1 MILEKLPL
9 VLVYSGSALMLLNIA
24 RYIMLERVVLRSN
37 YWDKGH
43 GPLHIPLV
51 LLVLFLVGFLAVGY
65 MDTLDNVVSAILFGG
80 SLFVFLILSL
90 MKIILKKVD
99 EGEERIGAVHKD
111 LKAEKKEHEAKSAF
125 LSNIGHDIRTP
136 MNAIMGYVALCKRED
151 AALPEIKENLI
162 KIERSCQHLLSLVND
177 VLEMSRLESGKIET
191 EESTL
196 DLREMV
202 AEWRETFASQMQEK
216 NIDFTVDCS
225 DVRDPLVTCPRQGIN
240 RVVMNLLSNACKF
253 TPDGGTVSLK
263 LSEIPFDR
271 EGFGLYELRVKDTG
285 IGMTESVVSR
295 LFDAF
300 EMERSSSLS
309 GVQGVG
315 LGMAITKRIVDQMD
329 GKIQVQSQSGKGTE
343 FVVTVPMRLQ
353 SALQTQWGG
362 DLPNCPVN
370 FAGKRVL
377 LVEDMPVNR
386 EVTGLILKNMGFEVE
401 FAANGEEAVYKLS
414 SAYPGYYHVVLMD
427 IHMPVMDGYEATRR
441 IRRLSNV
448 EQAYVPIVAM
458 TANAFSE
465 DMEKAKE
472 AGMNAYVAK
481 PIDVAVLEKTLAG
494 IFGKKT

>member
-1 MILEKLPL
+1 MTELSSALIYL
-9 VLVYSGSALMLLNIA
+9 GSALMLLNIV

-37 YWDKGH
+37 YWDKGR
-43 GPLHIPLV
+43 GPLHIPLA
-51 LLVLFLVGFLAVGY
+51 LLVLFLLGYLAVGY
-65 MDTLDNVVSAILFGG
+65 VGTSDNVVAAILFGG

-99 EGEERIGAVHKD
+99 EGEERVGAVHKD

-136 MNAIMGYVALCKRED
+136 MNVIMGCIALCKKED
-151 AALPEIKENLI
+151 ASLPEIRENVA
-162 KIERSCQHLLSLVND
+162 KMERACQHLLSLVND
-177 VLEMSRLESGKIET
+177 VLEMSRIESGKIEA

-202 AEWRETFASQMQEK
+202 AEWQETFATQMQEK
-216 NIDFTVDCS
+216 NINFSVDCS
-225 DVRDPLVTCPRQGIN
+225 SVKDPLVTCSRQGFN
-240 RVVMNLLSNACKF
+240 RVIMNLLSNACKF

-263 LSEIPFDR
+263 LTEIPSDR
-271 EGFGLYELRVKDTG
+271 EGFGLYELRVKDNG

-353 SALQTQWGG
+353 SATQTQWGS

-414 SAYPGYYHVVLMD
+414 SVHPGYYHVVLMD

-494 IFGKKT
+494 IFGKNA

>member
-1 MILEKLPL
+1 MILENLPL
-9 VLVYSGSALMLLNIA
+9 ILVYAGSALMLLNIV
-24 RYIMLERVVLRSN
+24 RYILLERVVLRSN
-37 YWDKGH
+37 YWDKGR
-43 GPLHIPLV
+43 GPLHIPLA
-51 LLVLFLVGFLAVGY
+51 LLVLFLLGYLAVGY
-65 MDTLDNVVSAILFGG
+65 VGTPDNVVPSILFGG

-90 MKIILKKVD
+90 MKIILKKVE

-111 LKAEKKEHEAKSAF
+111 LNAEKKEHEAKSAF

-136 MNAIMGYVALCKRED
+136 MNEIMGCVALCKKED
-151 AALPEIKENLI
+151 ATLPEIRENAA

-191 EESTL
+191 EESAL

-202 AEWRETFASQMQEK
+202 AGWHETFAPRMQEK

-225 DVRDPLVTCPRQGIN
+225 GVKDPLVLCSRQGFN

-253 TPDGGTVSLK
+253 TPDGGAVSLK
-263 LSEIPFDR
+263 LSEKPSER
-271 EGFGLYELRVKDTG
+271 VGFGLYELRVKDNG
-285 IGMTESVVSR
+285 IGMTESLASR

-329 GKIQVQSQSGKGTE
+329 GKVQVQSQSGKGTE
-343 FVVTVPMRLQ
+343 FVVTLPMRLQ
-353 SALQTQWGG
+353 SAMQTQWGS

-377 LVEDMPVNR
+377 LVEDMAVNR
-386 EVTGLILKNMGFEVE
+386 EVTGLILKNMGFDVE
-401 FAANGEEAVYKLS
+401 FAANGEEGVYKLS
-414 SAYPGYYHVVLMD
+414 SAHPGYYDIVLMD
-427 IHMPVMDGYEATRR
+427 IQMPVMDGYEATRR
-441 IRRLSNV
+441 IRRLGNV

-458 TANAFSE
+458 TAKAFSA
-465 DMEKAKE
+465 DIEKAME

-494 IFGKKT
+494 FFGKKV

>member
-1 MILEKLPL
+1 
-9 VLVYSGSALMLLNIA
+9 
-24 RYIMLERVVLRSN
+24 
-37 YWDKGH
+37 
-43 GPLHIPLV
+43 
-51 LLVLFLVGFLAVGY
+51 
-65 MDTLDNVVSAILFGG
+65 
-80 SLFVFLILSL
+80 
-90 MKIILKKVD
+90 
-99 EGEERIGAVHKD
+99 
-111 LKAEKKEHEAKSAF
+111 
-125 LSNIGHDIRTP
+125 
-136 MNAIMGYVALCKRED
+136 MNAIMGYVALCKKED
-151 AALPEIKENLI
+151 ATLPEIRENVT

-196 DLREMV
+196 DLREIV
-202 AEWRETFASQMQEK
+202 TEWQEIFGPQMQEK

-225 DVRDPLVTCPRQGIN
+225 GVKDPLVTCPRQGFN

-253 TPDGGTVSLK
+253 TPDGGMVSLK
-263 LSEIPFDR
+263 LSEIPSDR
-271 EGFGLYELRVKDTG
+271 EGFGLYELRVKDNG

-353 SALQTQWGG
+353 SAMQAQWGS

-370 FAGKRVL
+370 FAGKRAL

-386 EVTGLILKNMGFEVE
+386 EVTGLILKNMGVEVE

-414 SAYPGYYHVVLMD
+414 SAHPGYYHVVLMD

-494 IFGKKT
+494 IFGKKA